1 MLINSNME
9 GGWIC
14 EINILA
20 FLPMSVLFT
29 AMRFSILEHV
39 ATRFAFGASPSVELV
54 EVVRV

>member
-1 MLINSNME
+1 ME